1 MKHSADAYSTVT
13 VLVKRILVAVDRSEY
28 KEKIVA
34 YALSLTKAWGAE
46 ITAIHIVEPGQAL
59 QDGGRAQ
66 TLEQTRKNKS
76 ISQAEN
82 LLNEIDTLAKR
93 QGMSVK
99 KEAIRPSDLL
109 TQKKS
114 VNVKKEALEESDI
127 VGKTIIEYAKINNV
141 DVIVIGTKGMS
152 AVEEYFFGS
161 VANKVIHDAHCPVF
175 AIH

>member
-1 MKHSADAYSTVT
+1 MKRSADPYSTVT
-13 VLVKRILVAVDRSEY
+13 VLVKRILVAVDMSEY

-46 ITAIHIVEPGQAL
+46 ITAIHIVEPGQVL

-66 TLEQTRKNKS
+66 TLEQTGKNKS

-99 KEAIRPSDLL
+99 KEAIRPSGLL
-109 TQKKS
+109 THKKG

-175 AIH
+175 AIR

>member
-1 MKHSADAYSTVT
+1 MKHSADPYSTVT

-46 ITAIHIVEPGQAL
+46 ITAIHIVEPRQAL
-59 QDGGRAQ
+59 QDGGGAQ
-66 TLEQTRKNKS
+66 TIEQTRKNKS

-82 LLNEIDTLAKR
+82 LFNEIDNLAKK
-93 QGMSVK
+93 QGTNVK

-109 TQKKS
+109 THKKDL
-114 VNVKKEALEESDI
+114 NVKKEALEESDI

-161 VANKVIHDAHCPVF
+161 VANKMIHEAHCPVF
-175 AIH
+175 AIR